1 MEKIKITGYAKSL
14 SIGICIGILLKI
26 FILDILTVSGTSME
40 PTLQDGQI
48 ILVNR
53 LAYGLA
59 KPFGSNLMFSWNKPK
74 ENEIVVFLYNG
85 RVVVKRCVAVE
96 NTLLEYSTES
106 GYTLIIKDKEYPLTE
121 LQYNLLKE
129 SKSVPEETVLVIG
142 DNHLNSIDSRIYGF
156 VPRMNILGR
165 IRGR

>member
-1 MEKIKITGYAKSL
+1 MEKIKIPGYAKSL

-40 PTLQDGQI
+40 PTLQDGQK

-74 ENEIVVFLYNG
+74 ENEIVVFLYN
-85 RVVVKRCVAVE
+85 
-96 NTLLEYSTES
+96 
-106 GYTLIIKDKEYPLTE
+106 
-121 LQYNLLKE
+121 LLKE

-142 DNHLNSIDSRIYGF
+142 DNHLNSIDSRTYGF

>member
-1 MEKIKITGYAKSL
+1 M
-14 SIGICIGILLKI
+14 
-26 FILDILTVSGTSME
+26 
-40 PTLQDGQI
+40 
-48 ILVNR
+48 
-53 LAYGLA
+53 
-59 KPFGSNLMFSWNKPK
+59 
-74 ENEIVVFLYNG
+74 
-85 RVVVKRCVAVE
+85 E

-121 LQYNLLKE
+121 LQYKLLKE

-142 DNHLNSIDSRIYGF
+142 DNHLNSIDSRTYGF

>member
-1 MEKIKITGYAKSL
+1 MEKIKIPGYVKSL
-14 SIGICIGILLKI
+14 SIGVCIGILLKI

-74 ENEIVVFLYNG
+74 ENEIV
-85 RVVVKRCVAVE
+85 
-96 NTLLEYSTES
+96 T
-106 GYTLIIKDKEYPLTE
+106 I
-121 LQYNLLKE
+121 QHLK
-129 SKSVPEETVLVIG
+129 SQA
-142 DNHLNSIDSRIYGF
+142 
-156 VPRMNILGR
+156 
-165 IRGR
+165 